1 MPVMSVVTTE
11 SSQVVNTFALQLPLP
26 RNVAINGNRWDSG
39 AYFQLSTGERG
50 GGGAV
55 ENEHAVGG
63 SEGIFPHKI
72 C

>member
-39 AYFQLSTGERG
+39 AYFQLSTGGLGERL
-50 GGGAV
+50 
-55 ENEHAVGG
+55 ENERVVGG
-63 SEGIFPHKI
+63 SGGIFPHKI
-72 C
+72 CSL